1 MHLFWVTVT
10 MFFQEWLVGS
20 LVGHEYTVAARSEVV
35 AWHTA
40 DSGPMLKATS
50 T

>member
-10 MFFQEWLVGS
+10 MFFQAWLVGS
-20 LVGHEYTVAARSEVV
+20 FVGWFAARSEVV